1 MSKTRGLL
9 QGSILSTIILVVG
22 AANAYAADPND
33 VAARLKAAFA
43 EQGVTLSWSS
53 VSGDDSS
60 MVLHGMAARTEGDR
74 KAAANGDVTLA
85 GISEQDGAYLI
96 GKVTMPDYSIT
107 GEGTTVAASG
117 IGISGLRLPAPGDK
131 SDPMAG
137 LMLYEHAQIQDILV
151 KNGGD
156 AVFDASNCHVD
167 ITPPDKGNPLK
178 FAAAADHFT
187 ANLSAVKDPE
197 SRAVI
202 QALGYGTIDGSIGMA
217 GSWSPGNGRVDI
229 DKYEIKVNNAGTLA
243 VSLDMSGYTRDFI
256 KSVRRIREEMT
267 AHPKKNNSAQG
278 LVLLGLLQQLSFTG
292 AKISFTDASLTGK
305 VIDYLAAK
313 QHMSRED
320 IINQAKAVLPF
331 ALAKMNNPEFSA
343 KVTKAVSEFLDDPKT
358 LTVTAAPPS
367 PLPLAILMAGAMAA
381 PKQIPDQL
389 GITVTANR

>member
-1 MSKTRGLL
+1 
-9 QGSILSTIILVVG
+9 
-22 AANAYAADPND
+22 
-33 VAARLKAAFA
+33 
-43 EQGVTLSWSS
+43 
-53 VSGDDSS
+53 
-60 MVLHGMAARTEGDR
+60 
-74 KAAANGDVTLA
+74 
-85 GISEQDGAYLI
+85 
-96 GKVTMPDYSIT
+96 
-107 GEGTTVAASG
+107 
-117 IGISGLRLPAPGDK
+117 
-131 SDPMAG
+131 
-137 LMLYEHAQIQDILV
+137 
-151 KNGGD
+151 
-156 AVFDASNCHVD
+156 
-167 ITPPDKGNPLK
+167 
-178 FAAAADHFT
+178 
-187 ANLSAVKDPE
+187 
-197 SRAVI
+197 
-202 QALGYGTIDGSIGMA
+202 
-217 GSWSPGNGRVDI
+217 
-229 DKYEIKVNNAGTLA
+229 
-243 VSLDMSGYTRDFI
+243 
-256 KSVRRIREEMT
+256 MT